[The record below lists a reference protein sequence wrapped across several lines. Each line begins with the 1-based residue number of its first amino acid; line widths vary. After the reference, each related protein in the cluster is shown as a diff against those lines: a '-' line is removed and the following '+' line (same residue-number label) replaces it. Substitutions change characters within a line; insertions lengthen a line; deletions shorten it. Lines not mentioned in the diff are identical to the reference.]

1 MDVTVGRLPLGHL
14 QGGDAQAPDVLISFI
29 IVLSYWHSITMLNV
43 KTKKYSYRHT
53 VVANLLDHL
62 RSNPVRTSWY
72 IVTFNNLSNS
82 GGNLGLHLRIRLSAT
97 DL

>member
-29 IVLSYWHSITMLNV
+29 IVLSKSYWHSITMLNV

-62 RSNPVRTSWY
+62 RSHPVRSSWY
-72 IVTFNNLSNS
+72 IVTFSNLFN
-82 GGNLGLHLRIRLSAT
+82 
-97 DL
+97 

>member
-29 IVLSYWHSITMLNV
+29 IVLSKSYWHSITMLNV
-43 KTKKYSYRHT
+43 KKYSYRHT

-62 RSNPVRTSWY
+62 RSHPVRSSWY
-72 IVTFNNLSNS
+72 IVTFSSSNS